1 MCHKRSGTIDA
12 GQPAC
17 ADAPHGS
24 VFARDDRAAQWA
36 HREHGVGGGADGPPG
51 LTAYNAS
58 KFGLRGFSEALHA
71 DVRQHNIDVIVVYP
85 FYTRTPILQSP
96 QYGSKQASLPDWL
109 LYEPEFVVAAVLDGV
124 RRRKLHVY
132 PGAIPR
138 WIDVL
143 NRLAPWLLPL
153 VVRAPRAF

>member
-1 MCHKRSGTIDA
+1 
-12 GQPAC
+12 
-17 ADAPHGS
+17 
-24 VFARDDRAAQWA
+24 
-36 HREHGVGGGADGPPG
+36 
-51 LTAYNAS
+51 
-58 KFGLRGFSEALHA
+58 
-71 DVRQHNIDVIVVYP
+71 VRQHNIDVIVVYP